1 MEKYKFSVVMAV
13 YNVELFLREAIESL
27 VEQDI
32 GFENIQ
38 LILVDDGAKDSS
50 GAICDEYA
58 AKYPDNVLVL
68 HKENGGVSSA
78 RNYALPH
85 VKGKYVNF
93 MDSDDKFTPNT
104 FGEVWDFFEEN
115 RDEVDLVSVPLY
127 FFDGRT
133 GQHMLNH
140 KYKRGN
146 RIISLDREWD
156 MLQMHVASAFVCRE
170 ALEGMLFDD
179 RLAYAEDGKFV
190 SQILTSKCTLGVVA
204 SGRYLYRQRSA
215 GEASAIQNSGKNSKW
230 YLPCVEYFHLEM
242 IEYCRNKLGY
252 IPKFVQYAIMYDL
265 QWKIKQPEIPDIL
278 SEAEKAEYK
287 EKICQAL
294 KYIDDDII
302 MAQKYIW
309 NQQKVFALTKKY
321 GMPPAFE
328 IRSQNVA
335 LRFGN
340 YTGITLSTIACFYE
354 FLKIEG
360 EKCTIEG
367 HISLYDLKWDNVQIL
382 LQVGETFYPC
392 EIRVSK
398 KQCEKALGELV
409 LSYYEFCG
417 EFPLMGDMQKACIVL
432 NVNEAKIKLKNVRCG
447 YYFPLSKK
455 YKNAHYSV
463 DDWNVTLERESLL
476 FEKTAKKGW
485 EKQERAFL
493 KELWKKKNEG
503 AQKAVVARRVLQI
516 LKKFKRKPIWLIS
529 DRATKAADNGEAFY
543 LYMRH
548 NHPEIDAYYVIEK
561 ECDDYKR
568 MRKNGPVLARNS
580 FKHKMLS
587 LLSDY
592 IISSHAECEIND
604 PFYGHSEAYRDI
616 LADNKFIFLQH
627 GVAKND
633 LSGWLNRH
641 KKNFYGLVTSAV
653 PEYNSMASDAYSY
666 TSKEVWLTGMP
677 RYDRLY
683 RDEKKLITILPTWRK
698 YLMKGWNAETDEWT
712 LVDNFKDSEYV
723 KFYSALLT
731 NERLLKTAKK
741 YGYRLAFF
749 LHPTLQKHIE
759 YFLHDDS
766 VRILGDEANY
776 RDVYA
781 QSDLI
786 LTDYSSA
793 AFDFAYL
800 RKPVVYT
807 HFDENTFFS
816 GGHVCEA
823 GYFEDARDGFGEVE
837 YDLEST
843 VNRIIEYMEN
853 GCELKDKYRERI
865 DKFFAFRDQ
874 NNCKRVYDRIMQL
887 EKEN

>member
-1 MEKYKFSVVMAV
+1 M
-13 YNVELFLREAIESL
+13 
-27 VEQDI
+27 
-32 GFENIQ
+32 
-38 LILVDDGAKDSS
+38 
-50 GAICDEYA
+50 
-58 AKYPDNVLVL
+58 
-68 HKENGGVSSA
+68 
-78 RNYALPH
+78 
-85 VKGKYVNF
+85 
-93 MDSDDKFTPNT
+93 
-104 FGEVWDFFEEN
+104 
-115 RDEVDLVSVPLY
+115 
-127 FFDGRT
+127 
-133 GQHMLNH
+133 
-140 KYKRGN
+140 
-146 RIISLDREWD
+146 
-156 MLQMHVASAFVCRE
+156 
-170 ALEGMLFDD
+170 
-179 RLAYAEDGKFV
+179 
-190 SQILTSKCTLGVVA
+190 
-204 SGRYLYRQRSA
+204 
-215 GEASAIQNSGKNSKW
+215 
-230 YLPCVEYFHLEM
+230 
-242 IEYCRNKLGY
+242 
-252 IPKFVQYAIMYDL
+252 
-265 QWKIKQPEIPDIL
+265 
-278 SEAEKAEYK
+278 
-287 EKICQAL
+287 
-294 KYIDDDII
+294 
-302 MAQKYIW
+302 
-309 NQQKVFALTKKY
+309 
-321 GMPPAFE
+321 
-328 IRSQNVA
+328 
-335 LRFGN
+335 
-340 YTGITLSTIACFYE
+340 
-354 FLKIEG
+354 
-360 EKCTIEG
+360 
-367 HISLYDLKWDNVQIL
+367 
-382 LQVGETFYPC
+382 QVGETFYPC

-493 KELWKKKNEG
+493 KELWKKKNEN